1 MPRDHSLASLRL
13 IPARSVS
20 SVPPQRHLSSHP
32 NNNTN
37 NNVIILI
44 PVGTPSTGKVQSQL
58 QSDLPGND
66 RRRRDGCLLTWM
78 DRQTPQGCA
87 GGRKQKL

>member
-66 RRRRDGCLLTWM
+66 HCHTERTPTKGWMLADVDG
-78 DRQTPQGCA
+78 
-87 GGRKQKL
+87 